1 MKVLVTGN
9 LGYVGQI
16 LTSKLIEKEL
26 GDFETRAFI
35 TNNDII
41 YQIPIIVRVS
51 EASIVISE
59 SENELSFQ
67 VKRPLNWDY
76 TKITVTNSETFEER
90 SISITPNKIESLKL
104 YDPGT
109 YWIEANVKSGKN
121 TFDVYEVYDI
131 KEDLSEQKPIVENS
145 ELPERALIIL
155 GTIFGIVIIVG
166 LKFRKSSS
174 EVVDQHL

>member
-1 MKVLVTGN
+1 MK
-9 LGYVGQI
+9 Q
-16 LTSKLIEKEL
+16 
-26 GDFETRAFI
+26 
-35 TNNDII
+35 
-41 YQIPIIVRVS
+41 
-51 EASIVISE
+51 
-59 SENELSFQ
+59 
-67 VKRPLNWDY
+67 PLDWEY
-76 TKITVTNSETFEER
+76 AKITITNSETFEER
-90 SISITPNKIESLKL
+90 SISMTPTKFESLKF
-104 YDPGT
+104 YDAGE